1 MEKEINQQFRD
12 RTVSF
17 QSGDVS
23 RLYTNIE
30 LVDLRS
36 RLRDLY
42 SLIFSTRGNALKIF
56 THERNSPKW
65 LNMAPPLECRSGGK
79 NIYDRYKIYTLEDIF
94 KLIDFVLKNNYV
106 QFGGVLY
113 LQLLGIAMGGNAS
126 VFIANHFLFSYEYR
140 FFEQL
145 VSAICLDPS
154 TQPISTLPIPA
165 PLNADI
171 FYPRGA
177 VARFLL
183 QTFIWLFRYIDD
195 IGSLNNPYLE
205 QLLYTNRSYFGFE
218 GIYPPV
224 LDITLTPHSSSLK
237 YLDIEIGS
245 RYQNN
250 KTPLHSTFYNNKFS
264 EPAFAHLPII
274 RYPHTTSN
282 LSSHC
287 KRNILPSRFIA
298 LSQNL
303 TSRSS
308 FIAAMAAVIV
318 GLHDRGYSFGKLK
331 RSLCGIC
338 YKQNGLYGLSSQ
350 SLKHRILFQARLSME
365 NSS

>member
-1 MEKEINQQFRD
+1 MPLFLLQTIFFFHTN
-12 RTVSF
+12 TVSL
-17 QSGDVS
+17 SS
-23 RLYTNIE
+23 WY
-30 LVDLRS
+30 
-36 RLRDLY
+36 
-42 SLIFSTRGNALKIF
+42 
-56 THERNSPKW
+56 
-65 LNMAPPLECRSGGK
+65 
-79 NIYDRYKIYTLEDIF
+79 
-94 KLIDFVLKNNYV
+94 
-106 QFGGVLY
+106 
-113 LQLLGIAMGGNAS
+113 
-126 VFIANHFLFSYEYR
+126 
-140 FFEQL
+140 
-145 VSAICLDPS
+145 ICLDPS

-171 FYPRGA
+171 LYPRGA